1 MRFCREMQKW
11 RTLLVVALTAQLW
24 SEGARAAGWLIVSLQ
39 ASSSSPLSL
48 SRWDFLTVNPENR
61 RRADTEKTADIIDV
75 PLLPLRTKSIIHCI
89 CLSPSPCVCLSL
101 SLFYFYSS
109 THTNSGRLSDLV
121 QSCEGSAGFQTT
133 CYQLLS
139 SREYLMVSIR
149 TELCVIMHKHKHSTT
164 YSSVTA
170 LGLNT
175 WLQGG

>member
-11 RTLLVVALTAQLW
+11 RSLLVVALTAQLW

-101 SLFYFYSS
+101 SLSFIF
-109 THTNSGRLSDLV
+109 TPALT
-121 QSCEGSAGFQTT
+121 QTRADCPT
-133 CYQLLS
+133 LFRAVKDQQVFRRPVISFCLL
-139 SREYLMVSIR
+139 ESIWWW
-149 TELCVIMHKHKHSTT
+149 
-164 YSSVTA
+164 A
-170 LGLNT
+170 
-175 WLQGG
+175 

>member
-1 MRFCREMQKW
+1 MQKW
-11 RTLLVVALTAQLW
+11 KSLLVVALTALLW
-24 SEGARAAGWLIVSLQ
+24 SEGAGVTGWLIVSLQ

-48 SRWDFLTVNPENR
+48 SLSLSLWDFLTVNPENR

-89 CLSPSPCVCLSL
+89 CLSPSLCVCLSL
-101 SLFYFYSS
+101 AFIFTPALTQTQADCPTLFRAVKDQQVFRRPVISF
-109 THTNSGRLSDLV
+109 
-121 QSCEGSAGFQTT
+121 C
-133 CYQLLS
+133 LL
-139 SREYLMVSIR
+139 EYLMVNIR

-175 WLQGG
+175 WLLGG